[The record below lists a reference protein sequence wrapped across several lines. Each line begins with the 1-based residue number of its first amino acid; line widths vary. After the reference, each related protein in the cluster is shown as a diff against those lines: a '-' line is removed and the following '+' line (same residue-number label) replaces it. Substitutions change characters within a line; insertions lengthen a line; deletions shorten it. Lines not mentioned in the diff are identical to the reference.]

1 MELFYKKCLFLT
13 SSKPLDFTFSEDFR
27 MSRDPIPLQ
36 IDVYG
41 NSVAK
46 KTWIWYISRTTILH
60 FSMKYKFGG
69 KHCSNFSRAVFMIF
83 FFFFT
88 FLTDHFWSF
97 NAFLKNKYV
106 KGNFWHSLGHKIC
119 RLFHVSAHFLFTTI
133 ETELNYYHQN
143 ESVRVASRVAEEL
156 FFYDNTHLQICSIG
170 IRLDVS
176 VLTEIKYL
184 EIEPSEKETDTNEI
198 MMIKMFYLYGFV
210 KWTKCIWWTKIIICL
225 FTSLR
230 NIQTT
235 ITFKVSDSS
244 KIWSFFFAT
253 KDIWN
258 IS

>member
-156 FFYDNTHLQICSIG
+156 
-170 IRLDVS
+170 R
-176 VLTEIKYL
+176 
-184 EIEPSEKETDTNEI
+184 
-198 MMIKMFYLYGFV
+198 
-210 KWTKCIWWTKIIICL
+210 
-225 FTSLR
+225 LR
-230 NIQTT
+230 NLGS
-235 ITFKVSDSS
+235 FKNILEMLVWRRVPIGVPSPQFLAKNFVSRSS
-244 KIWSFFFAT
+244 WKMELFLTSMPNFFSFDCELMVNYKRPVFLR
-253 KDIWN
+253 
-258 IS
+258 